1 MSGGAN
7 GGFWG
12 LRRGSR
18 AQRKGLVMPAYPG
31 GSMLFFSVPLF
42 KMVTIAVSHFTGTLL
57 SSDSLDPSWVRL
69 VLGVA
74 LCETTELW
82 GGALV

>member
-1 MSGGAN
+1 MRPVSGAAN

-31 GSMLFFSVPLF
+31 GPMLFFSLF
-42 KMVTIAVSHFTGTLL
+42 KMATITVSHFTGTLL
-57 SSDSLDPSWVRL
+57 SSDSPGPS
-69 VLGVA
+69 
-74 LCETTELW
+74 
-82 GGALV
+82 